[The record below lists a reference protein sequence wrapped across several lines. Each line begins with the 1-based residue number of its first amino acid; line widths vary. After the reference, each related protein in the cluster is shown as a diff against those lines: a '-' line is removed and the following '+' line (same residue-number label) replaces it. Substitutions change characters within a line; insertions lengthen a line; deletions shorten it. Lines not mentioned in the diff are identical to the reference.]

1 MSKLIS
7 KFKTPARAL
16 AKRFP
21 LLRKAMRKAMYAY
34 RRTLYMM
41 RGLGISVDAKTV
53 IFETFNGKSYS
64 DSPKAIYE
72 YMKGDPRFDDYKFI
86 WIFKEPEKYTPL
98 LEDGRTSI
106 VKYHTAQCEKALAGA
121 KYWIFNYR
129 ALDHWI
135 PKSEQVYVQCWHG
148 TPLKKLGYDIE
159 KSDNAMNSLE
169 EIRDKY
175 YRDAKRF
182 KYLLSPC
189 AFATEKFKTAWN
201 LKALGKEDAIIE
213 VGYPRNDF
221 LVNHTKEDVARIKR
235 KLRLDSIDKKIIL
248 YAPTWRDNQHRSG
261 TGYTYRPEVDF
272 EYLREQLGNEYIILF
287 RAHYLV
293 ANSFDFSKYEGFVYD
308 VSEIDDINELYV
320 ISDMLVTD
328 YSSVFFDYA
337 ILERP
342 IIFYMYDLEEYR
354 DEIRGFYLGLEELP
368 GRIAATEEKLVGEI
382 RISRNENEKFCN
394 KAKTCKFNAEF
405 NNLNNG
411 NVSNRVIKKIIT

>member
-7 KFKTPARAL
+7 RLKVPARAV

-21 LLRKAMRKAMYAY
+21 LLRKAMRKIMYAY
-34 RRTLYMM
+34 RRILYMI
-41 RGLGISVDAKTV
+41 RGIGISVDAKTV

-72 YMKGDPRFDDYKFI
+72 YMKEDLGFDDYKFI
-86 WIFKEPEKYTPL
+86 WIFKEPEKYKSL
-98 LEDGRTSI
+98 VEDDRTSI
-106 VKYHTAQCEKALAGA
+106 VKYHTSQCEKALAGA

-135 PKSEQVYVQCWHG
+135 PKNEQIYVQCWHG
-148 TPLKKLGYDIE
+148 TPLKRLGYDIE

-213 VGYPRNDF
+213 IGYPRNDF
-221 LVNHTKEDVARIKR
+221 LVNHTGEDVARIKR
-235 KLRLDSIDKKIIL
+235 KLKLDNIDKKIIL

-261 TGYTYRPEVDF
+261 TGYTYKTEVDF
-272 EYLREQLGNEYIILF
+272 GYLREQIGDEYIILF

-293 ANSFDFSKYEGFVYD
+293 ANSFDFSRYEGFVYD
-308 VSEIDDINELYV
+308 MSEIDDINELYV
-320 ISDMLVTD
+320 VSDMLITD
-328 YSSVFFDYA
+328 YSSVFFDYT
-337 ILERP
+337 ILEKP

-354 DEIRGFYLGLEELP
+354 DAIRGFYLSLEELP
-368 GRIAATEEKLVGEI
+368 GAIVRTGRELVKELLLKKRKENIEI
-382 RISRNENEKFCN
+382 I
-394 KAKTCKFNAEF
+394 KTFNNKFNT
-405 NNLNNG
+405 LNNG
-411 NVSNRVIKKIIT
+411 QASKNLIVEVFKYK